1 MNDFSHE
8 ELQQV
13 IRKYDSEYKRFKKIA
28 NGKPIFVLKLTLENG
43 AKITELEERCQRAE
57 KDNVKLKDQAL
68 CYQENVDR
76 LKGKLFEI

>member
-1 MNDFSHE
+1 MNEFTHD

-28 NGKPIFVLKLTLENG
+28 NGKPIFIQRLNLENG

-57 KDNVKLKDQAL
+57 KDNIQLKD
-68 CYQENVDR
+68 
-76 LKGKLFEI
+76 

>member
-1 MNDFSHE
+1 MNEFTHD

-28 NGKPIFVLKLTLENG
+28 NGKPIFIKKLTLDNG

-57 KDNVKLKDQAL
+57 KDNIRLKD
-68 CYQENVDR
+68 
-76 LKGKLFEI
+76 

>member
-1 MNDFSHE
+1 MNEFTHD

-28 NGKPIFVLKLTLENG
+28 NGKAIFIQRLTLENG

-57 KDNVKLKDQAL
+57 KDNIRLKD
-68 CYQENVDR
+68 
-76 LKGKLFEI
+76 